1 MRARWTAALT
11 ALALIVALW
20 LPALADVIGVVRGTV
35 ADLNHHPVVDVVV
48 TLTGAESLSA
58 TTDAAGRFAFPRVPF
73 GRYTLHAST
82 PDGPVDRSI
91 DIATGTVVDLDLL
104 PTRVIGSARAMTTGV
119 HGTPIAVNTITA
131 SQIATLP
138 VNTSIARV
146 IETLPGVV
154 RFSYDEPV
162 VDGFHGV
169 TYELDDA
176 PLPSSTSSNFANLVD
191 PRTVGAVETF
201 TGAFPAEFG
210 GQRMGAVVNVRSLGF
225 ANPAPPGLIT
235 LGAGELGTQEGQLQ
249 KQFSIGRVQVSLAAD
264 NQTSDRG
271 LDTPAE
277 NTIHDTSSTA
287 NQFLR
292 IGLPL
297 DARDPLALDF
307 ANQYAT
313 YQIPINTDPTNI
325 NAGSVSLLSQHDV
338 QREYDR
344 FAALSFTR
352 DDADG
357 NGYFRIVPWTRY
369 NRVVYD
375 GDLPADVRGY
385 LIGTADS
392 PQTCPVPVSNGF
404 DCPSNGLFQDRTA
417 AYVGLRVSK
426 GRTIG

>member
-1 MRARWTAALT
+1 LRWPDRFAWRSKHGNRDER
-11 ALALIVALW
+11 LIATE
-20 LPALADVIGVVRGTV
+20 P
-35 ADLNHHPVVDVVV
+35 
-48 TLTGAESLSA
+48 TGADSLSA
-58 TTDAAGRFAFPRVPF
+58 TTGAAGRFAFPRVPF

-91 DIATGTVVDLDLL
+91 DVATGTVVDIDLL
-104 PTRVIGSARAMTTGV
+104 PTRVIGSARATMTGV

-131 SQIATLP
+131 AQIATLP

-169 TYELDDA
+169 TYELDGA
-176 PLPSSTSSNFANLVD
+176 PLPSSTSSNFANLID

-210 GQRMGAVVNVRSLGF
+210 GQRMGAVVNVRSLAF

-235 LGAGELGTQEGQLQ
+235 LGAAELGTQEGQLQ

-264 NQTSDRG
+264 NLTSDRG

-297 DARDPLALDF
+297 NARDSLALDL

-313 YQIPINTDPTNI
+313 YQVPINTDPTNL
-325 NAGSVSLLSQHDV
+325 NAGSVSLLNQDDV

-357 NGYFRIVPWTRY
+357 NGYLFRHQDFPDVDIYEHHDRAVGEFRIR
-369 NRVVYD
+369 D
-375 GDLPADVRGY
+375 GWDAHHARRDAPGTFRRDGAREQRASRLPRGRAHRPAR
-385 LIGTADS
+385 LRDEG
-392 PQTCPVPVSNGF
+392 
-404 DCPSNGLFQDRTA
+404 RA
-417 AYVGLRVSK
+417 ARSGHR
-426 GRTIG
+426 